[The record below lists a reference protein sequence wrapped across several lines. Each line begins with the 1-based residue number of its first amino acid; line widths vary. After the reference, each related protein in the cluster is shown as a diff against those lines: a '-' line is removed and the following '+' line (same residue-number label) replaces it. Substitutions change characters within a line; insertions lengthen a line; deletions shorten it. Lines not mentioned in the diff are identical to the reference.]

1 MRESP
6 AARVARLQTADID
19 RAARDP
25 LTRELPADP
34 VELAAWRERRLPL
47 SPRAYRRLIVCE
59 AAMGTARGEVAERVR
74 EAAKPCEPHRVARG
88 ECQRC
93 HEAALEALDGWREE
107 RDRERDQDAAHE
119 RVRAAVAAHLAR
131 PAPEPGEVLSEEAVA
146 ILSGGSPEVREALRE
161 VRDAYLLGWRA
172 GVRHDRAELVPDLL
186 ALVAAVSA
194 AAEQRGRRAGAAAVL
209 RAQRRVALR
218 KAGRL

>member
-1 MRESP
+1 MGAETLAQLVQR
-6 AARVARLQTADID
+6 AARLQAADID

-25 LTRELPADP
+25 LTRELPVDP

-59 AAMGTARGEVAERVR
+59 AAMWIARGEVAERLR
-74 EAAKPCEPHRVARG
+74 EAAKPCEPHGVARG

-93 HEAALEALDGWREE
+93 HEASIEALDGWREE
-107 RDRERDQDAAHE
+107 RDRERAQNEAHE
-119 RVRAAVAAHLAR
+119 RVRAAVAAHLDR
-131 PAPEPGEVLSEEAVA
+131 PAPEPGEVLSDESVA
-146 ILSGGSPEVREALRE
+146 LLAGGCPE

-172 GVRHDRAELVPDLL
+172 GVRHDRAELVPDLI
-186 ALVAAVSA
+186 ALVASVAA